1 MRIALVS
8 RELYP
13 LSGGGIGVAVAGLAS
28 ALAETAEV
36 CLLARSGLEE
46 RYRALKADGALPWP
60 DDVRV
65 EFVEEPEPPEF
76 GSYYNHM
83 HLYSARVLERLKE
96 LYPDGGPDVVEFPDY
111 LGEGLV
117 TVQERRGRGE
127 FLRDSQVH
135 VRLHTTAEMCAVLD
149 GYLDDGFEAR
159 QLMAAERH
167 VLREADR
174 ILTPGGDVLA
184 TYQRFYG
191 ERELAP
197 ASRVRGLIAQPPTPP
212 PDIEP
217 STQELKLLYVGRLER
232 RKGVAA
238 FVRALTGVPDEGFSL
253 TLVGGDTDTA
263 PLGLSLRDQLELT
276 IAGDERFRL
285 LDELPR
291 DELAQLLAESHV
303 VVCPSRWE
311 CWPSVALE
319 ALAANRPVLGT
330 PTGGM
335 IEMLGSPDAG
345 WLTEDCS
352 EHALAAAVE
361 QLLDRPSKVDELI
374 ASRGPERA
382 YARLTDRERFRSE
395 YADALQAGRD
405 DSPRHGRPPQRPEPP
420 LVSVVIPYFRLDRFI
435 EDTVRSVFDQDHER
449 LEVIIVNDGSLRPE
463 DELLAE
469 LATTRPIRVVTQS
482 NAGLGRARN
491 AGIAQAGGS
500 YVLPVDADNIIR
512 PAFVRRCLE
521 VLEHDSRLSFVTTWS
536 QYIDE
541 EGNEYDG
548 LNRGFQPIGNHPAV
562 VLQDNVAGDATALIR
577 KRIFDMGHWYSP
589 DLTSYEDWQF
599 YRELHAAGRFGRVIP
614 ERLLVYRVRDTSMLR
629 DVGLEQH
636 GRLYGEMNAHLR
648 EKGVQWESRSAS
660 ASTP

>member
-1 MRIALVS
+1 VRIAFVS
-8 RELYP
+8 RELHP
-13 LSGGGIGVAVAGLAS
+13 LSGGGIGVAVAGLAA

-36 CLLARSGLEE
+36 VVLTRSGLEE
-46 RYRALKADGALPWP
+46 RYRELKAAGALPWP

-65 EFVEEPEPPEF
+65 AFVDDAQGDGF
-76 GSYYNHM
+76 GSYYNYM
-83 HLYSARVLERLKE
+83 HLYSARVLDCLKE
-96 LYPDGGPDVVEFPDY
+96 VYPEGGPDVIEFPDY

-127 FLRDSQVH
+127 FLRNTQVH
-135 VRLHTTAEMCAVLD
+135 VRLHTTAEICAVLD
-149 GYLDDGFEAR
+149 GYVDGGFDAR

-184 TYQRFYG
+184 TYERFYG

-197 ASRVRGLIAQPPTPP
+197 ASRVRGLIAPPPTPGT
-212 PDIEP
+212 EP
-217 STQELKLLYVGRLER
+217 EAAGHELKLLYVGRIER
-232 RKGVAA
+232 RKGVAG
-238 FVRALTGVPDEGFSL
+238 FVRALTGVPDDGFTL

-276 IAGDERFRL
+276 IAGDDRFRIV
-285 LDELPR
+285 DELPR
-291 DELAQLLAESHV
+291 EELTQLLAESHV

-330 PTGGM
+330 PTGGLV
-335 IEMLGSPDAG
+335 EMLGSPDAG
-345 WLTEDCS
+345 WLTEDRS
-352 EHALAAAVE
+352 EHALATAVE
-361 QLLDRPSKVDELI
+361 QLLARPSEVDELI
-374 ASRGPERA
+374 ASCGPERV
-382 YARLTDRERFRSE
+382 YARLTDPETFRREH
-395 YADALQAGRD
+395 ADAVRAGRD
-405 DSPRHGRPPQRPEPP
+405 GSPRRGRGPQRPEPP
-420 LVSVVIPYFRLDRFI
+420 LVSVVIPYFRLERFI
-435 EDTVRSVFDQDHER
+435 EDTVRSVFAQDHER

-469 LATTRPIRVVTQS
+469 LAAAQPIRVVTQL

-491 AGIAQAGGS
+491 AGIAQSRGS

-512 PAFVRRCLE
+512 PSFVRRCLE
-521 VLEHDSRLSFVTTWS
+521 VLEHDPRLAFVTTWS

-541 EGNEYDG
+541 AGEEYDG
-548 LNRGFQPIGNHPAV
+548 VNTGFQPIGNYPAA

-577 KRIFDMGHWYSP
+577 KRIFDLGHWYSP

-599 YRELHAAGRFGRVIP
+599 YRELHAAGHYGRVIP

-629 DVGLEQH
+629 DVGLDQH

-648 EKGVQWESRSAS
+648 EKGVQWEFRSAS
-660 ASTP
+660 ASTT